1 MPGARASQC
10 EHVFTCSQHDG
21 AGLDRVLCVVR
32 EMDDDEATLR
42 NAADNVATPPPW
54 YDLCLYVHRNAV
66 ADSKKGLSRTMLAE
80 AATGKSGNAAAMEG
94 HRLAAAGSVLAQS
107 FHVERLLVEVNLT
120 RHLATI
126 APLPPTC
133 YPAMVDLLL
142 ERGWSVKDTQAAV
155 ERVQNDTRARML
167 RQPDS
172 FWRERLKDLDEL
184 SDRLL
189 RILAG
194 LEVIASEPPDA
205 WLPRLRGSSYP
216 SHTTATKPG

>member
-155 ERVQNDTRARML
+155 ERGAERGSEGE
-167 RQPDS
+167 RQREQGEEKQS
-172 FWRERLKDLDEL
+172 RHRVWRDQTK
-184 SDRLL
+184 
-189 RILAG
+189 
-194 LEVIASEPPDA
+194 PH
-205 WLPRLRGSSYP
+205 RGSSSKVCNRQ
-216 SHTTATKPG
+216 SHRQQNQPRRCRARRQAGERAPWIA